1 MEYLTRRQ
9 MAGGLVASVGLSAL
23 GPDMALAKPYD
34 PPNIALPKDLVANSP
49 TTTTHVATDRPYLAM
64 TFDDGPHPV
73 NTPRLL
79 DMLKSRKIKAT
90 FYCIGWRV
98 NKWPQIVQR
107 IMAEG
112 HEVGNH
118 TYKHPFLTKLGPR
131 GVLYE
136 MDSTTSAIHKAT
148 GRLPLTMRP
157 PYGAFSAK
165 QRTMLHDARALPTIL
180 WSVDPADWRR
190 PGASVVASRI
200 VKNAHPGAIILS
212 HDIHKP
218 TIDAM
223 PAAFDALLAKGY
235 QFKTVSEMLGWGDW
249 SNSRRQRVMIRA
261 MARATA
267 A

>member
-1 MEYLTRRQ
+1 MGGLTRR
-9 MAGGLVASVGLSAL
+9 
-23 GPDMALAKPYD
+23 DMAFGMGAGLAGSVLAPGSGLAKPYD
-34 PPNIALPKDLVANSP
+34 PPRIELPKDIVADSP
-49 TTTTHVATDRPYLAM
+49 TTITRIATSRKLLAM

-98 NKWPQIVQR
+98 AKWPQIVQR

-165 QRTMLHDARALPTIL
+165 QRTMLHDARALPTVL

-190 PGASVVASRI
+190 PGASVVAARI
-200 VKNAHPGAIILS
+200 VRGAHPGAIILS

-223 PAAFDALLAKGY
+223 PAVFDGLTAQGY
-235 QFKTVSEMLGWGDW
+235 EFATVSQMLGWGDW
-249 SNSRRQRVMIRA
+249 ARSRRQRVMTRA
-261 MARATA
+261 MAQATRA
-267 A
+267 